1 VTTEIEQLEQA
12 GLPDDPDAL
21 TAFQRSRVEK
31 LVHLQGSIRTMWRD
45 LAQRIG
51 VSEADLDAPEDGGGE
66 DGGPA
71 PEDEN
76 EEAR

>member
-1 VTTEIEQLEQA
+1 
-12 GLPDDPDAL
+12 
-21 TAFQRSRVEK
+21 
-31 LVHLQGSIRTMWRD
+31 MWRD